1 MDQPTV
7 EPNPEFA
14 FYYDRIRH
22 KRARKRIQGYL
33 YLIEAVGL
41 FTLICLA
48 SINLLPD
55 NPRLFIPL
63 LLLMLSGLFLLVTG
77 ILVVRRGYQPITS
90 KEIANQRRT
99 ERKQLFRYAQG
110 AIPWRYWLLTI
121 VIEMF
126 VGLFF
131 ASMGIFALVVTFMPI
146 LNYGALFFGLSLP
159 AGAYFLYDAIKRAK
173 MSRQLADF
181 SSRELASRL
190 ELGEVTEGL

>member
-1 MDQPTV
+1 MDEPTV

-22 KRARKRIQGYL
+22 KRAHKRIQGYL

-41 FTLICLA
+41 FTLVCLA
-48 SINLLPD
+48 SIYLPLDFPTPFIALLM
-55 NPRLFIPL
+55 FSGL
-63 LLLMLSGLFLLVTG
+63 LLLITG
-77 ILVVRRGYQPITS
+77 ILAVRRGYRPITS
-90 KEIANQRRT
+90 KEIASQRRT

-110 AIPWRYWLLTI
+110 AIPWRYWFLTI
-121 VIEMF
+121 VIELL

-131 ASMGIFALVVTFMPI
+131 AGMGIFALVVAFMPMT
-146 LNYGALFFGLSLP
+146 NYGALVLGLSLP

-173 MSRQLADF
+173 MSRQLADL

-190 ELGEVTEGL
+190 ALGEVTEGL

>member
-1 MDQPTV
+1 MDQPAV

-41 FTLICLA
+41 FTMICLA

-55 NPRLFIPL
+55 NPDLFIPL
-63 LLLMLSGLFLLVTG
+63 LLLMFLGLLLLVTG
-77 ILVVRRGYQPITS
+77 ILVIRRGYQPITS
-90 KEIANQRRT
+90 REIADQRRT
-99 ERKQLFRYAQG
+99 ERKQLFHYAQG

-121 VIEMF
+121 VIELL

-131 ASMGIFALVVTFMPI
+131 AGMGIFALVVAFMPI
-146 LNYGALFFGLSLP
+146 PNYSPLFLGLSLP
-159 AGAYFLYDAIKRAK
+159 AGVYFLYDAIKRAK
-173 MSRQLADF
+173 MSRQLADL

>member
-14 FYYDRIRH
+14 FYHDRIRH

-33 YLIEAVGL
+33 YLFEAVVL

-55 NPRLFIPL
+55 NQKLFIPL
-63 LLLMLSGLFLLVTG
+63 LFLMLLGLFLLVTG
-77 ILVVRRGYQPITS
+77 ILVVRRGYQPITND
-90 KEIANQRRT
+90 EIAHQRRT

-110 AIPWRYWLLTI
+110 AVPWRYRLPMT
-121 VIEMF
+121 VIELL
-126 VGLFF
+126 VGLIFT
-131 ASMGIFALVVTFMPI
+131 GVGVFALVVTFMQ
-146 LNYGALFFGLSLP
+146 LTNYGPLFYVPSLP

-173 MSRQLADF
+173 MSRQLADI